1 MIQKTA
7 KATGDLIGN
16 KIANKITRDSETSS
30 KDDSERNEKEIVRE
44 KYLSPELRQKL
55 LMI

>member
-7 KATGDLIGN
+7 KATGDLIGK